1 MKTRITEIFAIKH
14 PIIQGGIQSRSNL
27 PNFFVRFDPNVASRW
42 SDWPPS
48 KEKSVF
54 YLDIDLNLAYI

>member
-27 PNFFVRFDPNVASRW
+27 PNFLCDLIPMLLQGGATGLLQKKKVFFV
-42 SDWPPS
+42 
-48 KEKSVF
+48 
-54 YLDIDLNLAYI
+54 